1 MKAVG
6 TRVAVHLTTY
16 VRLPCE
22 TCRHDGLCVLADQL
36 REDLP
41 LKLYGGVKP
50 TLMELVCSSYEAGGG
65 EPTIRIGKVRPA
77 VA

>member
-1 MKAVG
+1 MKVT
-6 TRVAVHLTTY
+6 TRAAVHLTTY

-22 TCRHDGLCVLADQL
+22 DCRNDGLCVLADQL

-50 TLMELVCSSYEAGGG
+50 TLMELVCSSYERSAG
-65 EPTIRIGKVRPA
+65 EPTIRVGRTRRSLA
-77 VA
+77 